1 MKKLLYLLFL
11 FLVIFAQEIRFQDVA
26 RELGINVPG
35 GLGACSAFFDY
46 NNDDYLDII
55 FNPGNRIYLFK
66 NNFGLNFN
74 DVTDSAGLN
83 NYEFENL
90 VVGDYNNDGYLDILG
105 NSHGGDCY
113 LFRNNGNGTFTEVA
127 SLVGLTTRGYR
138 SLFLDYNRDGLLDV
152 LIIGFPVSNLYRQ
165 DNNNTF
171 QIVYT
176 FLGGNTGVAFDYNN
190 DFYSDIYI
198 GRNGENKLYKNING
212 DTFIDVTTVAGVGN
226 IGNTQGVVSGD
237 FDNDGDL
244 DLYLTNIGDAL
255 NALYVN
261 QGNGT
266 FINRTSFYGVGDVGD
281 GRTCDI
287 IDFNNDRLFDIFS
300 TNHVYPNRLFR
311 NMGYNAPFYNVAG
324 LVNIAQPQDVFSASW
339 GDFDNDGDLD
349 AFLTGHFGSGY
360 ALMRNNGGNY
370 FHYLK
375 IKLIGTQSNWAGIGS
390 RVYLFK
396 NDTCQMMEISGG
408 SGQDGHNSLIAHF
421 GLGNNNSID
430 SLIVLWQSGERIRIL
445 SLGVDTMLKIFEPLP
460 EIEEEIKLKKRK
472 ENLGIYD
479 VIGKKI
485 NNLNKKGVYFILKE
499 NLIEKV
505 VRR

>member
-1 MKKLLYLLFL
+1 MRKLLSLLI
-11 FLVIFAQEIRFQDVA
+11 FLVIFAQEIRFQEVA

-35 GLGACSAFFDY
+35 GLGACCAFFDY

-55 FNPGNRIYLFK
+55 FNAGNRVYLFR
-66 NNFGLNFN
+66 NNLGLNFV
-74 DVTDSAGLN
+74 DVTDSAGLS
-83 NYEFENL
+83 NYEFRNL
-90 VVGDYNNDGYLDILG
+90 VIGDYNNDGYLDILA
-105 NSHGGDCY
+105 NSHGSDCY

-127 SLVGLTTRGYR
+127 SLVGLTSGGYR

-152 LIIGFPVSNLYRQ
+152 LIIGSQASYLYRQ
-165 DNNNTF
+165 DNSNSFQLVHTF
-171 QIVYT
+171 VN
-176 FLGGNTGVAFDYNN
+176 GNTGVAFDYNN
-190 DFYSDIYI
+190 DLYPDIYI

-212 DTFIDVTTVAGVGN
+212 DTFIDLTSIAGVGN
-226 IGNTQGVVSGD
+226 TGYTQGVVSGD

-311 NMGYNAPFYNVAG
+311 NMGYNVPFYNVAG
-324 LVNIAQPQDVFSASW
+324 LVNIAQPQDVFAASW

-349 AFLTGHFGSGY
+349 VFLTGHFGSGY
-360 ALMRNNGGNY
+360 ALMKNNGGNY

-375 IKLIGTQSNWAGIGS
+375 VKLVGTQSNRAGIGS
-390 RVYLFK
+390 KIYLFK
-396 NDTCQMMEISGG
+396 NDTCQMIEISGG

-421 GLGNNNSID
+421 GLGNNNSFD
-430 SLIVLWQSGERIRIL
+430 SLIVLWPSGERSRIL
-445 SLGVDTMLKIFEPLP
+445 FLPVDTLLTILEPLT
-460 EIEEEIKLKKRK
+460 EIKEETKLKKK
-472 ENLGIYD
+472 NKNFGIYD
-479 VIGKKI
+479 VIGKKT
-485 NNLNKKGVYFILKE
+485 NNLDKKGIYFILKE
-499 NLIEKV
+499 KFIEKLI
-505 VRR
+505 RR